1 LEIRAGLIIVVT
13 DDNIL
18 SDARQAFQDCK
29 GSQSEYDGFL
39 AGFRIRQKQR
49 TALKST

>member
-39 AGFRIRQKQR
+39 AGFRIRQKRR